1 MDVDKVNNS
10 IGLFYG
16 RKTVS
21 SSSTEGDSN
30 AFNTYCN
37 AYESEQHCLSILAQL
52 LACRQVASGGGRC
65 YKVDTEM
72 LLDHTSKQAVLI
84 KLCHIFCTVVVTLIA
99 AAMSRII
106 TQKMSSMLRCRH
118 WLKFFIEFIL
128 ITLPSVISVNIAN
141 AYVEY
146 FGCLAVV
153 LFCAL
158 IWWKKCDQ
166 YVMGREFEFG
176 RRPQVFTLLR
186 ATISYLTVL
195 CILAIDFENFPK
207 FFRKTHRYGASLMD
221 TGIGLF
227 VFSMGIV
234 SQRLQKSSQLNR
246 LLLPVGCIL
255 TLGLLRTTVLAFI
268 DYRQDEREYGVHWN
282 AFFTLGF
289 TKLIGTFL
297 SAVAKSDGQ
306 LLALGLFVLGIHE
319 VALQSG
325 LQLFVMDSNI
335 SRDTFATA
343 NREGLCSLPGFV
355 ALYIVSVH
363 FGKHFQIRE
372 TLTFS
377 DLKKIL
383 KSLIIGICVTSFLV
397 VLSVTSV
404 GIARVTCNVGYVVW
418 ILNIAAGMS
427 FLYIVVFDL
436 ALDTLWPSSPK
447 MAEHSDRDSCCI
459 LSNHMH
465 TRVPLIMQAVNY
477 NGLTFF
483 LIANLLT
490 GAVNIY
496 LKPEERNDA
505 ESIFIL
511 MVYMFL
517 TTTAMFILYKFKIRI
532 A

>member
-16 RKTVS
+16 RKTES
-21 SSSTEGDSN
+21 SNSTEGDSIT
-30 AFNTYCN
+30 FNTYCN
-37 AYESEQHCLSILAQL
+37 AYESEQHCLSIFAQL

-72 LLDHTSKQAVLI
+72 FLDDTPKYAVLI
-84 KLCHIFCTVVVTLIA
+84 KLCHIFCTVVITLIA
-99 AAMSRII
+99 VAISRII

-128 ITLPSVISVNIAN
+128 ITLPSVTSVNIAN

-146 FGCLAVV
+146 FGCLAFVV
-153 LFCAL
+153 FCAL

-166 YVMGREFEFG
+166 YALDREFEFG

-234 SQRLQKSSQLNR
+234 SQRLQKPSHLNR

-255 TLGLLRTTVLAFI
+255 TLGLLRTTVLALI

-306 LLALGLFVLGIHE
+306 LLPLGLLVLGTHE
-319 VALQSG
+319 IALQSG
-325 LQLFVMDSNI
+325 LRLFVMDSNI
-335 SRDTFATA
+335 PRDTFATA

-355 ALYIVSVH
+355 ALYIVSVY
-363 FGKHFQIRE
+363 FGKHFQTRE
-372 TLTFS
+372 TLKFS

-383 KSLIIGICVTSFLV
+383 NALIIGICVTSFSVL
-397 VLSVTSV
+397 LSVMTV

-418 ILNIAAGMS
+418 ILNIAACMS
-427 FLYIVVFDL
+427 LLYIVVFDL
-436 ALDTLWPSSPK
+436 ALDTIWPCSPK
-447 MAEHSDRDSCCI
+447 MTEHSDRDGCCI

-465 TRVPLIMQAVNY
+465 TRVPLIMEAVNY

-483 LIANLLT
+483 LVANLLT

-505 ESIFIL
+505 EKNLNFVGPS
-511 MVYMFL
+511 MSARSRAAKYS
-517 TTTAMFILYKFKIRI
+517 TRS
-532 A
+532 